1 MMRVIVMQSL
11 GYGFLVL
18 GVIGVLLPVL
28 QGSVCFVIGL
38 AILSRHA
45 PWAER
50 LMHRLK
56 RRFPRIGHLI
66 DMGEARAEAY
76 WERITA
82 WFRRWMPSR
91 RTETVQEG
99 KDSA

>member
-18 GVIGVLLPVL
+18 GVIGIFLPIL
-28 QGSVCFVIGL
+28 QGSICLVIGL

-56 RRFPRIGHLI
+56 ERYPKLGHMI
-66 DMGEARAEAY
+66 DAAEERADDY
-76 WERITA
+76 WQRVTA
-82 WFRRWMPSR
+82 WTRGWLPGRRPDP
-91 RTETVQEG
+91 VQES
-99 KDSA
+99 KDCS